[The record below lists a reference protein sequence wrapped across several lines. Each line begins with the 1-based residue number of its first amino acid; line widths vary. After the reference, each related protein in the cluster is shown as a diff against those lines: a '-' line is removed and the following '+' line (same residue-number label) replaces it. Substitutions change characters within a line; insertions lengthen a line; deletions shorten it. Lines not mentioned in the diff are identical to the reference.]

1 MGTKERQERERTKVR
16 QAILDAARD
25 LFVKQGFEHVSIRKI
40 AERIEYSPAAI
51 YSYFPSKDDIFFA
64 LAEEGFLLLCGDW
77 LAQPE
82 LLPENADPLEKIRHI
97 GWHFYEFSS
106 KYPEHFALMFLD
118 RTVPK
123 LGTHYE
129 LFPMLVEMKRRFAE
143 LIRLATEQ
151 GHFPAGSN
159 PHAVSRVLMTA
170 MLGVATARLC
180 NRMGAR
186 ESSDD
191 LARAMI
197 DVVVTGLKH
206 AGPLT
211 FAATLITEEEIAG
224 NPCAHAEAEAVHV
237 DAVKLA
243 QNGKSGE

>member
-64 LAEEGFLLLCGDW
+64 LAEEGFRLLCGD
-77 LAQPE
+77 
-82 LLPENADPLEKIRHI
+82 LLDERGLLLLQADKDPLEKIRYL
-97 GWHFYEFSS
+97 GWHFYDFSGRH
-106 KYPEHFALMFLD
+106 PEHFALMFLD

-123 LGTHYE
+123 LDVQYD
-129 LFPMLVEMKRRFAE
+129 LLPMLIEMKRRFAE
-143 LIRLATEQ
+143 LIGQAIER
-151 GHFPAGSN
+151 GHFPVGSN
-159 PHAVSRVLMTA
+159 PHAVQRVLMTA

-197 DVVVTGLKH
+197 DTVLTGLKH
-206 AGPLT
+206 GSPVT
-211 FAATLITEEEIAG
+211 FHATLAMEEEMSV
-224 NPCAHAEAEAVHV
+224 NLCAHADAEIFR
-237 DAVKLA
+237 DADQK
-243 QNGKSGE
+243 